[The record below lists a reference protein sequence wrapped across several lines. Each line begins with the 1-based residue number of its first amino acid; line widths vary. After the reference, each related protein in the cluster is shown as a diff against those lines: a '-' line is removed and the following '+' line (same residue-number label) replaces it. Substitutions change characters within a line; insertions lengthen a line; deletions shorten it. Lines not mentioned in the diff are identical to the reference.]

1 MRPTTNETKCGRSA
15 GACKSVVL
23 PARRPS
29 ETGTTFLQPML
40 DAHREA
46 LRRDGVLYP
55 TFPRNHR
62 LLAEL
67 DARDQHTNRG
77 NTYNAAG
84 HWQRLVDRTRDFDG
98 SVVFSN
104 ELLSAPRTDVRPTAL
119 RGLDSYDTQLVLTA
133 RDPGRQPPSC
143 WQQGLRHGATTTFR
157 DYVASLNPDGTSTV
171 GRRFQ
176 GQRFDRPLD
185 LWGAHFPADHIH
197 IVVVPP
203 RGAKPSLLWSRLCSL
218 LDVDAERYPTRYAP
232 TPASALR
239 RSSCCNA

>member
-1 MRPTTNETKCGRSA
+1 MWTKRWSVQVRRTSCTSALRNGYDVSPADAGCSSRGTTPRWRVVSDVPAQPSLAGRTRRTRPT
-15 GACKSVVL
+15 
-23 PARRPS
+23 
-29 ETGTTFLQPML
+29 
-40 DAHREA
+40 H
-46 LRRDGVLYP
+46 
-55 TFPRNHR
+55 
-62 LLAEL
+62 
-67 DARDQHTNRG
+67 NRG

-119 RGLDSYDTQLVLTA
+119 RGLDSYDTHLVLTA

-171 GRRFQ
+171 GRWFQ

-185 LWGAHFPADHIH
+185 LWGAHLPADHIH